1 MRRLNR
7 SGMDGFFAMVRKE
20 FIQMR
25 RDRLTLA
32 MLIVI
37 PALQLL
43 LFGYAI
49 RTEVRNL
56 PTAVLDESRTS
67 ESRALAALLGNSG
80 SFRLIGEVSSR
91 AELEQ
96 TIERGRAKA
105 ALVIPPDYARRLKRG
120 ETAQAQVIVDA
131 ADPLSSQ
138 SAMSGAA
145 LAGAAYG
152 TFATDPARRMTTP
165 VEVRVRPWYNPG
177 LRSEAYIVPGI
188 IGILLSITMIVIT
201 SMAVVRERERGTLEQ
216 LIVTPLGKGALM
228 LGKVVPFVLVGY
240 VQMTVI
246 LFLGKLIFDVPIRG
260 SIPLLYA
267 VVAAF
272 ILANLGIGLFIST
285 IARAQAQAMQMAF
298 FVMLPNILLSG
309 FMFPREAMPLL
320 AQWIGLALP
329 LTYFLQILRGIL
341 LKDVGMA
348 VLWPQTLVLTGFA
361 VGLLVLSSY
370 RFTKTLE

>member
-1 MRRLNR
+1 MRARLLER

-37 PALQLL
+37 PAVQLL

-56 PTAVLDESRTS
+56 PTVVLDESRTA
-67 ESRALAALLGNSG
+67 ESRALATLLGNSG
-80 SFRLIGEVSSR
+80 SFRIIGEVGSR
-91 AELEQ
+91 RELEQ
-96 TIERGRAKA
+96 VIEQGRAKA
-105 ALVIPPDYARRLKRG
+105 ALVVPPDYARKLVRG

-152 TFATDPARRMTTP
+152 AIDPGRGGRPA

-216 LIVTPLGKGALM
+216 LIVTPLGKG
-228 LGKVVPFVLVGY
+228 
-240 VQMTVI
+240 
-246 LFLGKLIFDVPIRG
+246 R
-260 SIPLLYA
+260 SCW
-267 VVAAF
+267 
-272 ILANLGIGLFIST
+272 
-285 IARAQAQAMQMAF
+285 ARSCRSCS
-298 FVMLPNILLSG
+298 SG
-309 FMFPREAMPLL
+309 TCR
-320 AQWIGLALP
+320 
-329 LTYFLQILRGIL
+329 
-341 LKDVGMA
+341 
-348 VLWPQTLVLTGFA
+348 
-361 VGLLVLSSY
+361 
-370 RFTKTLE
+370 